1 MMLMQQ
7 WVHKHTHTFSF
18 CLSLWRSSQAS
29 IPQLR
34 KIPWPD
40 GPGPRPDSPL
50 APGVNQALS
59 CFLPFVFLLC
69 SIFRPVLV
77 RIRLRNP
84 CLRMRISRDGRFM
97 FMYRRGPQRICE
109 PTPTSAGF
117 DVIAV
122 LGTTSAAVVAP
133 TASAVVVGAAAAG
146 VKALGMRRPAAG
158 LRAKMLGDAAM
169 LGRRVGREEK
179 DLVGNAVR
187 QSEIPTLSRGQ
198 EHGGR
203 TSSWWV
209 VVRHLGRLRG
219 ARTAQRAATLSQCSN
234 GWVDWRA
241 ADRGGFCRYVTL
253 LRLVLRVFGR
263 PLVGR
268 AVIS

>member
-1 MMLMQQ
+1 MVISHASAVPSIRCSRTQ
-7 WVHKHTHTFSF
+7 WAHTNTHS
-18 CLSLWRSSQAS
+18 LSLSVSLWRSSQAS
-29 IPQLR
+29 IPQHR

-59 CFLPFVFLLC
+59 CFLPLVFLLC
-69 SIFRPVLV
+69 SILRPVLV

-109 PTPTSAGF
+109 PTPASAGF

-122 LGTTSAAVVAP
+122 LGTTSAVAP
-133 TASAVVVGAAAAG
+133 PSAAVSAAAAVADG

-187 QSEIPTLSRGQ
+187 QSEIPILSRDRNTSG
-198 EHGGR
+198 EPCHGGLSCDISDGCAER
-203 TSSWWV
+203 
-209 VVRHLGRLRG
+209 RLRKEPRHCHS
-219 ARTAQRAATLSQCSN
+219 APM
-234 GWVDWRA
+234 
-241 ADRGGFCRYVTL
+241 GG
-253 LRLVLRVFGR
+253 
-263 PLVGR
+263 
-268 AVIS
+268 